1 MSFES
6 LPTGIYWGYA
16 RIFQPISDSDKSK
29 ENSDSA
35 DDDGDDDGDYS
46 SSLPLDACGEKVIP
60 FFKAAISIGYNPCY
74 GNKEKTIEPH
84 LIAPVGHPLR
94 AASACNET
102 EFDNLYNFAIRLSIV
117 GYLRPEL
124 PFEGLEKLV
133 EAIKNDIVQTELMC
147 DRDNKLTAGEKDWV
161 SSDQDANTN

>member
-16 RIFQPISDSDKSK
+16 RIFQPISDSDK
-29 ENSDSA
+29 NLDSA
-35 DDDGDDDGDYS
+35 DDNDYS

-147 DRDNKLTAGEKDWV
+147 SRDNKLTAGEKNWV
-161 SSDQDANTN
+161 SSDQDAKTT